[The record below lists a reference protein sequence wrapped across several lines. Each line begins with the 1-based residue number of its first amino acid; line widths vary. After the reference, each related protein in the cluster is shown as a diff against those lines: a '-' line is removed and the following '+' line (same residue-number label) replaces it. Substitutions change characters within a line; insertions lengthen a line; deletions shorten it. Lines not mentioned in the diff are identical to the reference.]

1 MEIVAYKGRPFFV
14 FVDEFLSHSAHPT
27 IVPCGR
33 YVYLSKFTKIQPT
46 GPMSSVLT
54 VLLWRDPPLS
64 FRRTLL

>member
-1 MEIVAYKGRPFFV
+1 MEIVVYKGRPFSV
-14 FVDEFLSHSAHPT
+14 FVEEFLSHFALLLA
-27 IVPCGR
+27 CGC

-54 VLLWRDPPLS
+54 VLLRRDPPLS